1 MTFNT
6 HMQNE
11 MDTIIYRIVLQEK
24 LRSPFHTSNEESII
38 LCLQELSGAE
48 IGRNTEEWTGAFD
61 QGHL

>member
-11 MDTIIYRIVLQEK
+11 MDTIIYIIVLQEK
-24 LRSPFHTSNEESII
+24 PRSRFHTSNEESII
-38 LCLQELSGAE
+38 FCLQELSGAE
-48 IGRNTEEWTGAFD
+48 FGRNTEEWTSALD